1 MTGSSSSHRS
11 KSSSSSS
18 SSSNGSTKLTGSA
31 AVQKAKAY
39 LRELTGREAESVS
52 AMARNRQ
59 GGWEVVLEAVE
70 LERIPQSTDVLGSY
84 EIELDERGEL
94 LHCERVQRYYR
105 NQASGDA

>member
-1 MTGSSSSHRS
+1 MTGSSSHRS
-11 KSSSSSS
+11 RSTSSSSAR
-18 SSSNGSTKLTGSA
+18 NGSSKPTGSA
-31 AVQKAKAY
+31 AVRKAKEY
-39 LRELTGREAESVS
+39 LLELAGREAESVS
-52 AMARNRQ
+52 SLSRGER
-59 GGWEVVLEAVE
+59 GGWRVVLEAVE